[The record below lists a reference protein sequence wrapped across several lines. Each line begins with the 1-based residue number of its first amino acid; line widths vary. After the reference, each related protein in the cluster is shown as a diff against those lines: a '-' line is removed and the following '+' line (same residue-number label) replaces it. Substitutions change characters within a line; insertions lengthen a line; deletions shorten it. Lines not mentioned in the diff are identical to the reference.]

1 MKNNKIKTPNYNNYY
16 NLYQMC
22 LPLNLEYV
30 LDEYDELFSFLKA
43 IGGIDFSGYM
53 KKNETRGR
61 KGHDNFRMLKAILF
75 AYMQH
80 GKPSLRKMED
90 LCAHDVRYIWLT
102 EEKKPNEMI
111 KSFRYSLFFYSHE
124 DTFLLRWERKR
135 GKENE

>member
-1 MKNNKIKTPNYNNYY
+1 
-16 NLYQMC
+16 MC

-30 LDEYDELFSFLKA
+30 LDEDDELFSFLKA
-43 IGGIDFSGYM
+43 IGGIDFSRYM

-102 EEKKPNEMI
+102 EEKKPSFMAFERLITEYLIADIDDFMI
-111 KSFRYSLFFYSHE
+111 SPSILSLKW
-124 DTFLLRWERKR
+124 TCQLKTCT
-135 GKENE
+135 